1 MIDMKRK
8 ETISVTIPDI
18 EECIIKKL
26 NERYRLDEQDD
37 IAEIRLASNIKF
49 ILFEVIRKSD
59 ADNEENSSEETVI
72 INKPI
77 DNFEKELIEN
87 GWAKIERDSKKK
99 V

>member
-1 MIDMKRK
+1 MKRK
-8 ETISVTIPDI
+8 ETISVTIPEI

-37 IAEIRLASNIKF
+37 ISEIRLASNIKF

-59 ADNEENSSEETVI
+59 IGEEENISEETVI

-77 DNFEKELIEN
+77 DNFEKKMIEN
-87 GWAKIERDSKKK
+87 GWAKTERTHKKK
-99 V
+99 T

>member
-1 MIDMKRK
+1 MKRK

-26 NERYRLDEQDD
+26 NERYGLDKQKD
-37 IAEIRLASNIKF
+37 ITEIRLASNIKF

-59 ADNEENSSEETVI
+59 IGEEENDSEETVI
-72 INKPI
+72 IDKPI
-77 DNFEKELIEN
+77 DSFEKKLIEN
-87 GWAKIERDSKKK
+87 GWAKIEKTRKKK